1 VAAPTPKQAAPPE
14 SPPSADGHELRM
26 GIMEHLVELRNR
38 LTWAFLA
45 FLIGAV
51 IGFAVA
57 GPVLEYLITPYAD
70 LFPETGRQL
79 IVLGP
84 TGAVVTYLRVSLL
97 VGGIVAVPMSTYQ
110 IMRFIV
116 PGLTR
121 KEKRYV
127 MLSIPAVAVLFVAGV
142 AFSWFVLMPPAI
154 TFLEGFQDGIFAAQ
168 WEAGQYITFVTAL
181 LFWMGVAFQ
190 TPLVF
195 FMLSLLGVVSAG
207 LLIRSWR
214 IAIVISAVAAA
225 FITPTVD
232 PVNMFLVMGPLLVLY
247 LVSII
252 LTMIGWRIGGHHW
265 DWQDE
270 R

>member
-1 VAAPTPKQAAPPE
+1 VAAPTPKQAPPAPPTD
-14 SPPSADGHELRM
+14 ADGHELRM
-26 GIMEHLVELRNR
+26 SIMGHLVELRNR
-38 LTWAFLA
+38 VTWAFLA
-45 FLIGAV
+45 FVIGAV

-57 GPVLEYLITPYAD
+57 GPVLEYLITPYSD
-70 LFPETGRQL
+70 LFPETGREL

-84 TGAVVTYLRVSLL
+84 TGAIVTYLRVSLL
-97 VGGIVAVPMSTYQ
+97 VGGIIAVPMATYQ
-110 IMRFIV
+110 VMAFIV

-127 MLSIPAVAVLFVAGV
+127 MLSVPGVAVLFVAGV
-142 AFSWFVLMPPAI
+142 AFSWVILMPPAI

-195 FMLSLLGVVSAG
+195 FMLSLLGVVGARA
-207 LLIRSWR
+207 LMRSWR
-214 IAIVISAVAAA
+214 IAIVTAAVAAA

-232 PVNMFLVMGPLLVLY
+232 PVNMGLVMGPLLVLY
-247 LVSII
+247 AFSIV
-252 LTMIGWRIGGHHW
+252 LAAIGWRIGGHHKKW
-265 DWQDE
+265 DG
-270 R
+270 

>member
-1 VAAPTPKQAAPPE
+1 VAAPTPKQAPAPA
-14 SPPSADGHELRM
+14 SPPPDDGHELRM
-26 GIMEHLVELRNR
+26 SLIEHLVELRNR

-45 FLIGAV
+45 FVIGAS
-51 IGFAVA
+51 IGFVVA
-57 GPVLEYLITPYAD
+57 GPVLEYLITPYSD
-70 LFPETGRQL
+70 LFPETGREL

-84 TGAVVTYLRVSLL
+84 TGAIVTYLRVAML
-97 VGGIVAVPMSTYQ
+97 VGGIIAVPMSTYQ
-110 IMRFIV
+110 VMAFIV

-121 KEKRYV
+121 KEKGYV
-127 MLSIPAVAVLFVAGV
+127 ILSIPAVAVLFVAGV
-142 AFSWFVLMPPAI
+142 GFAWFVLMPPAI

-195 FMLSLLGVVSAG
+195 FMLSLLGIVNAG
-207 LLIRSWR
+207 VLLRSWR

-247 LVSII
+247 AFSII
-252 LTMIGWRIGGHHW
+252 LTWIGWRIGGHHRSW
-265 DWQDE
+265 RSE